1 MEGIIVHWSRI
12 LGIALIV
19 AGVILLYMGWEASES
34 LTEEVSRTLT
44 GRFTEGTR
52 QYLIGGAV
60 ATVVGIALLF
70 FGVRR

>member
-1 MEGIIVHWSRI
+1 MVMHWSRI
-12 LGIALIV
+12 VGIALLV
-19 AGVILLYMGWEASES
+19 AGVIVLYMGWEASES

-52 QYLIGGAV
+52 QYFIGGGVAAAV
-60 ATVVGIALLF
+60 GVALLF